1 VREQELAMPAARV
14 AARAAAAPRRG
25 DVGAGQREDGER
37 RHGCW
42 GGTWHG
48 LERRGGGR
56 CAAHGRRGRRQSGA
70 EKTEEE
76 GAGGRRWGLICYFPK
91 VQGLLCNAR

>member
-1 VREQELAMPAARV
+1 MREQELAMPAARV
-14 AARAAAAPRRG
+14 AAQAAAARRG
-25 DVGAGQREDGER
+25 DAGAGQREAGELR
-37 RHGCW
+37 RRCW
-42 GGTWHG
+42 GATWHG
-48 LERRGGGR
+48 LGRRWGAR

-91 VQGLLCNAR
+91 VQGLLCNA